1 MIVVDAS
8 AIVEVLFNTATGR
21 ELQRRLFAMDETL
34 HVPHLTDV
42 EVSQVLRR
50 YTVAKT
56 LMSERAEEAFEDYQ
70 ALPLIRYPHSILL
83 PRVWELRHNLSAYD
97 AVYVALAEALRA
109 PLVTCD
115 RALGAAP
122 GHSAIIQLF

>member
-21 ELQRRLFAMDETL
+21 ALHPHLFATGQTL
-34 HVPHLTDV
+34 HIPHLADV
-42 EVSQVLRR
+42 EVLQVLRR
-50 YTVAKT
+50 YAVAKT
-56 LMSERAEEAFEDYQ
+56 LLGQRAEEAFEDYQ
-70 ALPLIRYPHSILL
+70 ALPLTRYPHSILL
-83 PRVWELRHNLSAYD
+83 PRVWELRYNLSAYD

-122 GHSAIIQLF
+122 GHSAVVQLF